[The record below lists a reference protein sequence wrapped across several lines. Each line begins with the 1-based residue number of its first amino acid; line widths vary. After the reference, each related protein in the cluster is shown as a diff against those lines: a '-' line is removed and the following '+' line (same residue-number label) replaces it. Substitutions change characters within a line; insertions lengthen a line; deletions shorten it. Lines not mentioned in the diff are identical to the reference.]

1 MLQARWK
8 GLRYWPLPLS
18 LEVLE
23 VSSPTIHPHAD
34 FLLHLPLDCQ
44 PNPAHQG

>member
-8 GLRYWPLPLS
+8 GLRYWPQPLS

-23 VSSPTIHPHAD
+23 VLIPTIHRHAD
-34 FLLHLPLDCQ
+34 FPHLPLDCQ